1 MKVKRIF
8 RVSYKTVL
16 FRLIE
21 KELVDNSIWG
31 RFNAIYEKRYQRK
44 LSYKEEP
51 FSEGAEP
58 LGMDSID
65 FTGDRLSRLT
75 RRAVEEERISIS
87 RAAEIL
93 GLSLVE
99 MMGRLEEW
107 KTLS

>member
-1 MKVKRIF
+1 
-8 RVSYKTVL
+8 
-16 FRLIE
+16 
-21 KELVDNSIWG
+21 
-31 RFNAIYEKRYQRK
+31 
-44 LSYKEEP
+44 
-51 FSEGAEP
+51 
-58 LGMDSID
+58 MDSID